1 MMSQHKIDRKV
12 GHVETMQQKSPT
24 TSQQVAS
31 KISVTHNVYDLKI
44 AAYFLQKKKEERM
57 IFKEN
62 ECFIA

>member
-44 AAYFLQKKKEERM
+44 AAYFLPKKKKRE
-57 IFKEN
+57 
-62 ECFIA
+62 